1 MNPKIRFDRLIT
13 LALNVLKTS
22 QGNYHLPVLMYHSVD
37 KCITDTRPYYSTEI
51 STTKFEKHLIFLIE
65 NKYRVCILKEIKDIL
80 SLVNDDM
87 YKKCVIITF
96 DDGYKNFYDNAYPLL
111 TKYNLPATL
120 FVPSGLIP
128 ESGYGQFE
136 GAHLMNWLQIRECAN
151 QQLIDIESHSLMHT
165 RLTELNFD
173 MLKQELSQS
182 KSIIENRI
190 QKEVTSFSYP
200 FRFPDENKSFIS
212 LLCALYKESGYTIS
226 VTTRIGTV
234 HRGDN
239 MYILKRIPVNEYD
252 DLKLFKAKLE
262 GSYDW
267 LYSFQYLSK
276 TMKSLQINNKKAPIL
291 ENRK

>member
-13 LALNVLKTS
+13 LVLNVLKTP
-22 QGNYHLPVLMYHSVD
+22 QRNDHIPVLMYHSVTNR
-37 KCITDTRPYYSTEI
+37 ITNTRPYYSTEI
-51 STTKFEKHLIFLIE
+51 STLKFERHLIFL
-65 NKYRVCILKEIKDIL
+65 NDNNYRVYFLKDIKDL
-80 SLVNDDM
+80 LNFTRNDTH
-87 YKKCVIITF
+87 KKYVIITF
-96 DDGYKNFYDNAYPLL
+96 DDGYKNFYDNAFPLL
-111 TKYNLPATL
+111 AKHNIPATL

-136 GAHLMNWLQIRECAN
+136 GAHLMNWVQIKECTV
-151 QQLIDIESHSLMHT
+151 QQLIDIGSHSLMHN
-165 RLTELNFD
+165 RLTELNID

-182 KSIIENRI
+182 KSIIENNI

-200 FRFPDENKSFIS
+200 FRFPDENQSFIS

-234 HRGDN
+234 RRGDN
-239 MYILKRIPVNEYD
+239 LYILKRIPVNEYD

-267 LYSFQYLSK
+267 LYSLQYLFK
-276 TMKSLQINNKKAPIL
+276 IMRSLQINKKKSPTL
-291 ENRK
+291 ENQ